1 MNTLIRNDMDTYDHL
16 QHSII
21 LQNPLLSDEVGT
33 INHETRSRKPDGRLT
48 RNITLRDRENFH
60 TERSD
65 PLILLENGGSGYS
78 S

>member
-33 INHETRSRKPDGRLT
+33 INHETRSRKPDGSPHE
-48 RNITLRDRENFH
+48 TLHYGTGRIF
-60 TERSD
+60 
-65 PLILLENGGSGYS
+65 ILRGRIH
-78 S
+78 

>member
-1 MNTLIRNDMDTYDHL
+1 MNTLIQNDMDMYDHS
-16 QHSII
+16 QYSTI
-21 LQNPLLSDEVGT
+21 LQNPLLSEVGT

-48 RNITLRDRENFH
+48 RNIILRDRENFH